1 MKFREFWTYYLRAHS
16 LPGTRVLHYAATVI
30 GATAAVQAI
39 VSRQPLFLIGIA
51 LGYAVAIG
59 AHAYIERNAPLIRVN
74 ALWGV
79 AADLRM
85 SWLALTGGLGREIAR
100 AESGD
105 KPAAIHATTGLE
117 LKTAAKFIRV
127 PLLIISGIG
136 LAAGLLDL
144 GDLMEEGSGLH
155 YPFVQLGAPI
165 AAFTAALGIGL
176 WTMSA
181 ARSSVPPATLR
192 APRSMSV
199 SEASLWRA
207 CMTLVLIGT
216 AAHVAAELAEHGL
229 SESTQLYLALA
240 AVMGLMAALPVVL
253 LAAERAAAA
262 AKPPPRIGAAIAIGK
277 WLGYMG
283 GAVQLA
289 AGASVLAGQAF
300 GWVQDGFW
308 APAILILS
316 GTAFLFAG
324 TCALDRETKL
334 QADRLFHRYL
344 SQARGEQED
353 ADAPASD

>member
-1 MKFREFWTYYLRAHS
+1 MKFREFWPHYLRAHS
-16 LPGTRVLHYAATVI
+16 LPGTRAMHYVATVI

-39 VSRQPLFLIGIA
+39 VSRQPLFLIGIG

-59 AHAYIERNAPLIRVN
+59 AHAFIERNAPLIRVN

-100 AESGD
+100 VESGNNSEAVN
-105 KPAAIHATTGLE
+105 PAAGRE
-117 LKTAAKFIRV
+117 LKTAAKFIRF
-127 PLLIISGIG
+127 PLLLISAIG

-144 GDLMEEGSGLH
+144 DDLMEAGSGLH

-181 ARSSVPPATLR
+181 ARSSAG
-192 APRSMSV
+192 SMSKI
-199 SEASLWRA
+199 EASLWRA
-207 CMTLVLIGT
+207 CMTLALIGT
-216 AAHVAAELAEHGL
+216 AALVAAELAEHGL
-229 SESTQLYLALA
+229 AKSTQLYLALA

-253 LAAERAAAA
+253 LGAEREAAV
-262 AKPPPRIGAAIAIGK
+262 AKPPSTSGASIAIGK
-277 WLGYMG
+277 WLGYG
-283 GAVQLA
+283 GGSVQLA

-300 GWVQDGFW
+300 GWVQTGFW
-308 APAILILS
+308 APTILIVS
-316 GTAFLFAG
+316 GMFFLLAG
-324 TCALDRETKL
+324 ACALDRETKRR
-334 QADRLFHRYL
+334 ADRLFHRYL
-344 SQARGEQED
+344 SQARGETPTAKQGG

>member
-1 MKFREFWTYYLRAHS
+1 MKFREFWPHYLRAHS
-16 LPGTRVLHYAATVI
+16 LPGTRAMHYVATII

-100 AESGD
+100 AESGNKPEAID
-105 KPAAIHATTGLE
+105 PAAGLE
-117 LKTAAKFIRV
+117 LKTAAKFIRF

-181 ARSSVPPATLR
+181 ARSSAVTTPR
-192 APRSMSV
+192 AAGSMSV
-199 SEASLWRA
+199 IEASLWRA
-207 CMTLVLIGT
+207 CMTLALIGT
-216 AAHVAAELAEHGL
+216 AALVAAELAEHGL

-253 LAAERAAAA
+253 LGAERGAAA
-262 AKPPPRIGAAIAIGK
+262 AKPRSRTGAAIAIGK
-277 WLGYMG
+277 WLGYLG

-308 APAILILS
+308 APTILILS
-316 GTAFLFAG
+316 GTIFLLAG

-344 SQARGEQED
+344 SQARGEQEE